1 MMLKIID
8 YILDFI
14 FPPNINEVE
23 IRNINKE
30 ELYSKYS
37 FKNEWN
43 SSIYPYQEPIIKEL
57 VWQIKYK
64 RNKKAIEIA
73 GYSLYCELIKHNQ
86 PLLLIPIPISKERRR
101 ERGYNQCELMIDE
114 IIKLDKDK
122 IFKKDFD
129 FIIRNRNIEKQTHKN
144 RKERIVNSQKIFSL
158 VKSID
163 KNQRIVVID
172 DVTTTGSTLNEANR
186 CLDEGGYNNIMNL
199 TLTH

>member
-14 FPPNINEVE
+14 FPPNRNEVE
-23 IRNINKE
+23 IRNISKE
-30 ELYSKYS
+30 VIYNKYS

-43 SSIYPYQEPIIKEL
+43 SSIYPYQVPIIKEL

-64 RNKKAIEIA
+64 NNKKAIEIA

-101 ERGYNQCELMIDE
+101 ERGYNQCEIMIDE

-122 IFKKDFD
+122 IFKKDFN

-163 KNQRIVVID
+163 KNQKIVVID

-186 CLDEGGYNNIMNL
+186 CLNEAGYNNIMNL
-199 TLTH
+199 TLAH